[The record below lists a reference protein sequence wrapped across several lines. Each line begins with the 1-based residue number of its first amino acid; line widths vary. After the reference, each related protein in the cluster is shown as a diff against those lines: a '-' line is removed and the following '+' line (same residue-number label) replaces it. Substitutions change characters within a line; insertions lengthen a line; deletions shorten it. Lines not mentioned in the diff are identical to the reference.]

1 MDGRQMDY
9 DNWLTLSQVAKQVG
23 LTRHR
28 VWFLVRCH
36 ILTAKQFGPTWLVD
50 PLSLSE
56 FLMDRASKDLQDT
69 L

>member
-28 VWFLVRCH
+28 VGFLVRCQ